1 MANYKA
7 NVIGVGVINMTTG
20 MTSHPKQQFET
31 NHEWSIYENK
41 GLYAYLTN
49 SGFLLLA
56 TEGTFEI
63 GDTVKLFSNEG
74 RSLSKH
80 PTIVGI
86 SICEKD
92 ALLKMLKENN
102 YDYYPIRA
110 FKARSKGNKKLST
123 SYSVKGYDNAD

>member
-86 SICEKD
+86 SICETD
-92 ALLKMLKENN
+92 ALLKMLKENT

-110 FKARSKGNKKLST
+110 FTARSKGPK
-123 SYSVKGYDNAD
+123 